1 MHTMTPGSA
10 GLVSRR
16 RFLGSLAAAVVG
28 AAPAGAIAYG
38 LVRGALESGGSS
50 GVSSRQLLG
59 LPDAP
64 TAGTTAA
71 ATVARRVFHSR
82 PDLTPPVVSADVPA
96 GRVAP
101 GYVFLTP
108 NNGAGPDGPAIVDN
122 TGELVW
128 MRPDATNHATDLR
141 VAAYR
146 GQPVLTWWEGTTN
159 GGIGSGEC
167 VIADTSYQEIARIR
181 AANGRTIDLHELQ
194 ITPQGTALFFADA
207 AVDGSQR
214 LAGGSPLPWQVMDCS
229 IQEVDIATG
238 ALLWEWHAIDH
249 IGLDESFVGQ
259 PTSNRTVYDYVH
271 TNSIQVLPDDSL
283 LVSARNTSTIYR
295 IDRPS
300 GTIRW
305 RLGGRR
311 SDFSIGAG
319 AAFGW
324 QHDARWRPDGTITVF
339 DDEAPPVPA
348 RALVL
353 RVDEDARTV
362 EPVRALTRRQPDL
375 VSSQGSVQLLDNAN
389 LFVGWGSTPYCS
401 EFAPDGTLQFDA
413 AFPAANQSY
422 RAFRFEW
429 HAAPIDEPALAVERS
444 GDALTVYASWNGAT
458 EVARWDVLGGPDPA
472 RLSVAGSAQ
481 RTGFETAIRVP
492 AGPSLVAVRAMDAAG
507 RPLGTS
513 QPIRPSTTAS

>member
-1 MHTMTPGSA
+1 MRATTPGSTPPWT
-10 GLVSRR
+10 RR
-16 RFLGSLAAAVVG
+16 RFLGGLVGVVAGAV
-28 AAPAGAIAYG
+28 PAGGIAYG

-50 GVSSRQLLG
+50 GVSSRRLLG
-59 LPDAP
+59 LPDASTP
-64 TAGTTAA
+64 GTSAGATAA
-71 ATVARRVFHSR
+71 RRAFHSR
-82 PDLTPPVVSADVPA
+82 PDLTPPVVTTDVPA

-122 TGELVW
+122 AGELVW

-141 VAAYR
+141 VAEYR

-159 GGIGSGEC
+159 GGIGSGDC

-181 AANGRTIDLHELQ
+181 AGSGRTIDLHELQ

-207 AVDGSQR
+207 AVDARQQ
-214 LAGGSPLPWQVMDCS
+214 LAGGTPLPWQVMDCS

-238 ALLWEWHAIDH
+238 ALLWEWHVIDH
-249 IGLDESFVGQ
+249 IGLDESFAGQ
-259 PTSNRTVYDYVH
+259 PTNNRTVYDYVH

-305 RLGGRR
+305 RLGGKR

-324 QHDARWRPDGTITVF
+324 QHDARWRPDGTLTVF

-353 RVDEDARTV
+353 RIDEDAHTV
-362 EPVRALTRRQPDL
+362 ELVRALTRSQPDL
-375 VSSQGSVQLLDNAN
+375 VSSQGSVQLLDNGN

-401 EFAPDGTLQFDA
+401 EFAPDGRLEFDA
-413 AFPAANQSY
+413 AFPAATQSY
-422 RAFRFEW
+422 RDFRFEW
-429 HAAPIDEPALAVERS
+429 HAAPIDAPAMAVVQS

-472 RLSVAGSAQ
+472 HLSPSGSAP
-481 RTGFETAIRVP
+481 RSGFETAVRVP
-492 AGPSLVAVRAMDAAG
+492 AGPPFIAVRAVDGAG

-513 QPIRPSTTAS
+513 QPTRYGTTTS